1 MNHQD
6 DLELEYKAASNEQP
20 SELTDQLI
28 LKAAASALEAKQ
40 PSRSKVIKGRFAS
53 RRWHTP
59 VSIAAAAL
67 ITVSIVSSLKPWSI
81 TVPESS
87 PDLIVSVEQESE
99 KKPAQQ
105 KISKDISQTSMLRA
119 PTAMPLRQEIQPP
132 KVSTITDNE
141 SLNNTE
147 QIDRNRLQETTATFS
162 SYLGKT
168 EANSAALK
176 KKEISHTIVQW
187 FDVIDKNITD
197 NEVKLGEENIVLLL
211 KQHPLSSFS
220 EQQLIRLEK
229 IRDHLKLPELEQ

>member
-53 RRWHTP
+53 RRWHIP

-87 PDLIVSVEQESE
+87 PDLIVSVEQ
-99 KKPAQQ
+99 Q
-105 KISKDISQTSMLRA
+105 ISKDIAVASMSRSPA
-119 PTAMPLRQEIQPP
+119 AMPLRQEIQPP

>member
-6 DLELEYKAASNEQP
+6 DLEFEYKAASNEQP

-81 TVPESS
+81 TVPESN
-87 PDLIVSVEQESE
+87 PDLIVSVEQ
-99 KKPAQQ
+99 Q
-105 KISKDISQTSMLRA
+105 ISKDIAQTSMLRA

-147 QIDRNRLQETTATFS
+147 QIDRNRLQETTATS
-162 SYLGKT
+162 PSYLGKT
-168 EANSAALK
+168 ETNSAALK

-229 IRDHLKLPELEQ
+229 IRDHLKLPEFEQ